1 MSICDGASVPGTCA
15 RTGTNAAHRPT
26 GNRGFSPA
34 SLLHRR
40 PDMDETQETRQ
51 AVRFYR
57 CDGTEAAWA
66 YGYGDTRAE
75 RYTSARTVIE
85 ATAHVHKW
93 GLR

>member
-1 MSICDGASVPGTCA
+1 
-15 RTGTNAAHRPT
+15 
-26 GNRGFSPA
+26 
-34 SLLHRR
+34 
-40 PDMDETQETRQ
+40 MDETQETRQ